1 MGSTPIDFAYHIHT
15 DIGHRCRG
23 AKVNGKLVTLDAHL
37 QTGET
42 VEILTA
48 KRGGPSRDWL
58 NPSLEMVKSQRAIGK
73 IRQWFKRQDREQNA
87 AHGRQLLER
96 ELRRLGIEDLPVE
109 PIAKDLGYVQFDDML
124 AALGCGDLHVG
135 KIVARL
141 AETQPDQLE
150 LPEIPV
156 TAPPGKGMGA
166 KDVTILGISGLLTNL
181 ARCCKPVPGD
191 PIVGY
196 VTRGRG
202 ATIHRQ
208 DCPNVLR
215 IRDKERLVRVSWG
228 LPRQTYPVSVRLRAY
243 DRDGLM
249 RDVSTLV
256 ANEGISMSSIHVS
269 TKSSLAIFDLVM
281 GITDIH
287 QLSRILNRLE
297 ALPNVLEARRLQ
309 PG

>member
-1 MGSTPIDFAYHIHT
+1 
-15 DIGHRCRG
+15 
-23 AKVNGKLVTLDAHL
+23 
-37 QTGET
+37 
-42 VEILTA
+42 
-48 KRGGPSRDWL
+48 
-58 NPSLEMVKSQRAIGK
+58 MVKSQRAAGK
-73 IRQWFKRQDREQNA
+73 IRQWFKREDREQNA
-87 AHGRQLLER
+87 GQGRQLVER
-96 ELRRLGIEDLPVE
+96 ELRRLGVE
-109 PIAKDLGYVQFDDML
+109 GVTYDQIARDLGYAQVDDML
-124 AALGCGDLHVG
+124 AAVGCGDLHVS
-135 KIVARL
+135 KIIGRL
-141 AETQPDQLE
+141 AETQGDRLE
-150 LPEIPV
+150 LPEIPL
-156 TAPPGKGMGA
+156 TTPAATGMGA

-287 QLSRILNRLE
+287 QLSRVLNRLE